1 MKLLFARKFEKK
13 KSIFKKISIAE
24 LIKIK

>member
-24 LIKIK
+24 LIEIK